1 MLAEIVRRADGVL
14 LTGGDDIHPDLY
26 DPHLPRAVR
35 QTVGATPDGGGRDW
49 RELVLLDE
57 IFRQGKPLLAICRG
71 HQLLN
76 VALGGGLI
84 ADIRRQVPGALN
96 HQRMDRADEFVHEV
110 PLTTGSLLAKI
121 VGKRTL
127 GVNSSHH
134 QAVLEP
140 AESLMAVARTRDG
153 IVEAMEF
160 KPDVGAADAVF
171 VECSISSGT
180 VDRTIRR
187 TSGDFSTVCGNLQ
200 AETQNMKSK
209 ILVVDDDVDLRIL
222 LASVLEDYY
231 DVVQANNGAALQKAF
246 SQPQPDVVLL
256 DVVLPDADGLALLPQ
271 IKKRW
276 PDTEVIVLTGHGTIS
291 MAVEAGR
298 GGAYNFLAKPF
309 ENQKLLADVKCA
321 VERKEQNE
329 ENNTLRR
336 ALETMSGTA
345 SPIFRSAA
353 MQDVV
358 RTVERIAPSD
368 VTILITGES
377 GTGKEVIADL
387 IHALSPRSKN
397 KIIKINCAALPRELI
412 ESELFGSVKGA
423 FTGAHTDREGLFR
436 QAEGGTLMLD
446 EISEMPVDTQSK
458 LLRVLQDQEVRPVGG
473 KSATRPTAGSSP
485 PPIASPKKPSRKTSC
500 ARTFIT
506 ASAPFRFICRRCA
519 NGAMTS
525 CRWPTRS

>member
-1 MLAEIVRRADGVL
+1 
-14 LTGGDDIHPDLY
+14 
-26 DPHLPRAVR
+26 
-35 QTVGATPDGGGRDW
+35 
-49 RELVLLDE
+49 
-57 IFRQGKPLLAICRG
+57 
-71 HQLLN
+71 
-76 VALGGGLI
+76 
-84 ADIRRQVPGALN
+84 
-96 HQRMDRADEFVHEV
+96 
-110 PLTTGSLLAKI
+110 
-121 VGKRTL
+121 
-127 GVNSSHH
+127 
-134 QAVLEP
+134 
-140 AESLMAVARTRDG
+140 
-153 IVEAMEF
+153 
-160 KPDVGAADAVF
+160 
-171 VECSISSGT
+171 
-180 VDRTIRR
+180 
-187 TSGDFSTVCGNLQ
+187 
-200 AETQNMKSK
+200 MKAK

-231 DVVQANNGAALQKAF
+231 DVVQANSGAALQKAF
-246 SQPQPDVVLL
+246 SQPPPDVVLL

-423 FTGAHTDREGLFR
+423 FTGAHADREGLFR

-473 KSATRPTAGSSP
+473 KSSYKTNCRL
-485 PPIASPKKPSRKTSC
+485 IASTNRKPEDAIKESKLREDLFYRISAISVHLPPLRDRRDDILPLANAFLKRFAAQANRDIRCFKPEAIERLTAFDWPGNVRQLQNEVQRTVLLCEGNEVSASDLSVTNAKPETADDTDTSFTLLEGVERN
-500 ARTFIT
+500 AIIQTLKETGGNKLET
-506 ASAPFRFICRRCA
+506 AKRLGIGRQTLYNKIKAYGIEV
-519 NGAMTS
+519 
-525 CRWPTRS
+525 